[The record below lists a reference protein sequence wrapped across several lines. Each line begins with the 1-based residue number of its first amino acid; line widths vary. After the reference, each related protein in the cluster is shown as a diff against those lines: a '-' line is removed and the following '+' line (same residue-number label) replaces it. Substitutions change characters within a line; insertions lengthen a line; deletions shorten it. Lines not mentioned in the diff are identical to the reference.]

1 MATTPGGRR
10 ARGPEGRYHG
20 RTTSQGWTGLATV
33 TKGQQE
39 TTSEQAKYEK
49 ALLDE
54 VAPLAFAT

>member
-1 MATTPGGRR
+1 
-10 ARGPEGRYHG
+10 
-20 RTTSQGWTGLATV
+20 LATV

-54 VAPLAFAT
+54 VAPLTFAT